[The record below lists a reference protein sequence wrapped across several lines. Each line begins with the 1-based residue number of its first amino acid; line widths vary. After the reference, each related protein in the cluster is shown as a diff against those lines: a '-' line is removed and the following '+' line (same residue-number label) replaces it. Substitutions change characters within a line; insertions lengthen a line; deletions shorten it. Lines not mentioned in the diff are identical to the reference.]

1 MKNYFFLASLI
12 VLHRIQQKNGS
23 RLLKNFFSGLL
34 IHGCPISQLN
44 YKGNNVK
51 LENQKWK
58 RHFPRSSVGGLKEAF
73 QWPERAGPVYRGFL
87 GAADRLVA
95 VSSPQ
100 LDSKG
105 SIGPCPQGIS
115 HLPYT
120 RYSKN
125 FQRFESVPIGF
136 LAHFYPGQGGR
147 LVFFS
152 FFLDNLNFW
161 ILIKFNLNL
170 DNLIHN

>member
-12 VLHRIQQKNGS
+12 VLHMIQQKNGS
-23 RLLKNFFSGLL
+23 RKYLSNFFWLL
-34 IHGCPISQLN
+34 IHGWPFSQLN
-44 YKGNNVK
+44 YKGNNGK
-51 LENQKWK
+51 LEIQKCFSQNPCMHTGFWFSDLFT
-58 RHFPRSSVGGLKEAF
+58 RRRVPGRC
-73 QWPERAGPVYRGFL
+73 PVRFS

-105 SIGPCPQGIS
+105 SNGRCPQGIA
-115 HLPYT
+115 HLKLYT
-120 RYSKN
+120 YSKF

-147 LVFFS
+147 LVFVG
-152 FFLDNLNFW
+152 FF
-161 ILIKFNLNL
+161 
-170 DNLIHN
+170 

>member
-1 MKNYFFLASLI
+1 MAKIKTYFFLASLT
-12 VLHRIQQKNGS
+12 VLKRIPQKNRS
-23 RLLKNFFSGLL
+23 RLLKKFFSGLL

-51 LENQKWK
+51 SENQKWK

-105 SIGPCPQGIS
+105 SNGRCPQGIA
-115 HLPYT
+115 HLKLYT
-120 RYSKN
+120 YSKF

-147 LVFFS
+147 LVFVG
-152 FFLDNLNFW
+152 FF
-161 ILIKFNLNL
+161 
-170 DNLIHN
+170 